1 MQHEIGIKLSASGA
15 TQASASLQQVQG
27 SLGGLGTRIESVRTA
42 LGGLGP
48 VLAGALS
55 VGALNAW
62 VKSSIDALDAL
73 NDASDAT
80 GATVEELSKL
90 EAVALRN
97 GASLDTVTTALLK
110 FNQQLQEADGKNGAS
125 QALAAIGLE
134 AESLRKLDPAVAF
147 QKLAAALGEFENS
160 AAKARV
166 TQMLLGKS
174 VRELAPFLADLAD
187 AQGVSATATAE
198 MTAQAEAFNKAMFG
212 LNATAAQAGRNFASE
227 LLPALNAVASGL
239 TATVGQMNAV
249 DGAAKVANVAIKGL
263 AIIGANVAYVF
274 AGVGREVGAVAA
286 QLAALGRLDFDAFS
300 AIGAEARADAEG
312 SRKWLDE
319 FQQGV
324 WGVGAAAE
332 AVEPKLKKQISETAG
347 LAAASTKAA
356 KASKE
361 HAEAL
366 AFAKRL
372 LDDAAKASAAYA
384 ESLERGTEAAEG
396 ELQRLRDQYIEL
408 TAGKAVLT
416 DIINLRTEERAIA
429 LERAADATGWEFE
442 AQQLRQQAALLRQQ
456 IALRNGIS
464 AATASK
470 EAEQA
475 NTQAAERAVTEWDR
489 AADQI
494 GQSLADALMNGGKS
508 AAEYIR
514 GLFRALVLQPTVQ
527 AGAQYVVNAAGNAAT
542 QYTGMALNGLTGSGG
557 FGGGTLA
564 GTVSAA
570 GNYGAVYSGSAYG
583 TGFGTQQSAMLAAQE
598 AGMTSSAGSAS
609 MASYAGW
616 AAAIAAGVYKA
627 NQDYD
632 QGYNIG
638 GARQLGRDTYGVT
651 GTFEATQADLLKSLG
666 IGDRLASLL
675 SGATAV
681 AKIFGRAAP
690 TITGSGVQGTLGGG
704 DFAGQAYAD
713 VYEKGGLLRGGN
725 AYQIFAELPDDIDR
739 FLSGAAQGIM
749 EKAQEFGAAL
759 GLPGAELNK
768 VTSEIKLNLGDSI
781 GNNAEDIAGAL
792 AGYGDALVAGWAE
805 ALKPV
810 AIYGETTIQTIERVG
825 AAIQA
830 TNEVLGLLEVPLL
843 AASVAGGQAA
853 QALADSFGGLDKLQA
868 ASTTYY
874 QEFFSE
880 EERKANA
887 LQALTETLGGVGLAL
902 PNSREAF
909 RDLVSGLDLTSEAGR
924 EQFTVLMSVAGA
936 YAELNPVLEETA
948 AAVDKMAEAFA
959 AAMQGL
965 AKDAAGLEVQL
976 LRAGGNEPG
985 ARALER
991 TQYLAGVGE
1000 VSTEQLGAIAA
1011 AYDYNQALRD
1021 QITALE
1027 AAASATQQAAQRA
1040 AEVDAE
1046 RAGLERQVLQLQG
1059 DTAAI
1064 RQIERAALDE
1074 SNRAIYDRINALQDE
1089 ATAAEQAAQAERDAA
1104 RATEQAAAELRTLDA
1119 AASAQAKRV
1128 LSPQA
1133 YEQFQLSKISDK
1145 SGVDVATLIGATKQ
1159 QVIDFAVAFVQAGE
1173 NSTAAKLAMI
1183 EAASA
1188 LLDIKDAAATT
1199 ARDLRAAELQTEL
1212 DGIARVFGDLSAVA
1226 DSTQTLS
1233 DAYRENRDAIA
1244 ELESGLDSLLGVIE
1258 PTIQQTLQGLLQTR
1272 QALAGARESLADT
1285 IFGTQL
1291 RTLAPDARI
1300 AALRGQESALFGQL
1314 ATSQDPAAV
1323 ANRLQAVVL
1332 QRIKEEATLRAT
1344 VQQATIDG
1352 LNQTIAL
1359 TEQQR
1364 RDQLDALRDQID
1376 ALQSLKRLAQ
1386 DIAQFTGELRFS
1398 DLSPLSPE
1406 AQLSAA
1412 RALFEGTVDSAQAGD
1427 PNAQGN
1433 VTANARAYLEEAR
1446 AYFASSAAYAGIFQ
1460 SVLTSLDSI
1469 GVTAAD
1475 VDPQI
1480 AAIEAQA
1487 AALQSVSEVLID
1499 TSAEELAALQTIDS
1513 ALAAREGTL
1522 TTAIADQ
1529 TAAAREQIA
1538 ELRRTADG
1546 QEAQLRQAAARH
1558 SEITAEMERINTTL
1572 TRILTNTELAGA
1584 AP

>member
-27 SLGGLGTRIESVRTA
+27 SLGGLNARIESVRNA

-97 GASLDTVTTALLK
+97 GASLDTVTSALLK
-110 FNQQLQEADGKNGAS
+110 FNQQLQAADGKNSAS

-134 AESLRKLDPAVAF
+134 AENLRKLDPAAAF
-147 QKLAAALGEFENS
+147 QKLATTLGEFENS
-160 AAKARV
+160 ATKARV
-166 TQMLLGKS
+166 TQELLGKS
-174 VRELAPFLADLAD
+174 TRELAPFLADLAD
-187 AQGVSATATAE
+187 AQDVSATATAAMAKE
-198 MTAQAEAFNKAMFG
+198 AEAFNKAMFS
-212 LNATAAQAGRNFASE
+212 LSASVDQAGRGFATQ
-227 LLPALNAVASGL
+227 LLPTLNAVARGL
-239 TATVGQMNAV
+239 TTTAGEMTAMDAAAAV
-249 DGAAKVANVAIKGL
+249 AKTAIQSL
-263 AIIGANVAYVF
+263 AIVGANVAYVF
-274 AGVGREVGAVAA
+274 AGVGRDIGAMAA
-286 QLAALGRLDFDAFS
+286 QLVALGRLDFDAFA
-300 AIGAEARADAEG
+300 AIGAEARADAATARQRLGDFEASILG
-312 SRKWLDE
+312 A
-319 FQQGV
+319 GT
-324 WGVGAAAE
+324 AAATAQPQIKKLVPE
-332 AVEPKLKKQISETAG
+332 IAGVAAV
-347 LAAASTKAA
+347 STKAA

-366 AFAKRL
+366 AFMARVTA
-372 LDDAAKASAAYA
+372 DAAKASAAYVA
-384 ESLERGTEAAEG
+384 SLERAAESS
-396 ELQRLRDQYIEL
+396 EQENQRLRDQYIEL
-408 TAGKAVLT
+408 TAGAEVLAE
-416 DIINLRTEERAIA
+416 IVRLRLEERAVA

-442 AQQLRQQAALLRQQ
+442 AQQLRAQAALLREQ

-470 EAEQA
+470 QAEQA

-514 GLFRALVLQPTVQ
+514 GLFRTMVLQPTVQ
-527 AGAQYVVNAAGNAAT
+527 ASAQYVVDA
-542 QYTGMALNGLTGSGG
+542 
-557 FGGGTLA
+557 
-564 GTVSAA
+564 
-570 GNYGAVYSGSAYG
+570 
-583 TGFGTQQSAMLAAQE
+583 
-598 AGMTSSAGSAS
+598 AGSAAS
-609 MASYAGW
+609 RYGDMALQGLSGVRGYQTVAGSGLFGTAAAANVSPAAAQAAYGGAAGEIMGGSGAVSTGSALSGVASYAGW
-616 AAAIAAGVYKA
+616 AALAVAAAIQAQK
-627 NQDYD
+627 DYD
-632 QGYNIG
+632 MGFDRGSASNSG
-638 GARQLGRDTYGVT
+638 TALGDASART
-651 GTFEATQADLLKSLG
+651 ADLFSRLG
-666 IGDRLASLL
+666 INDEWADII
-675 SGATAV
+675 SGATLTARL
-681 AKIFGRAAP
+681 FGRGAAQV
-690 TITGSGVQGTLGGG
+690 TGSGVQGSFGGG

-713 VYEKGGLLRGGN
+713 IYEKGGLFRSGN
-725 AYQIFAELPDDIDR
+725 SYQQLAALPDDIGR
-739 FLSGAAQGIM
+739 FMDTAA
-749 EKAQEFGAAL
+749 KAVFDKAKEFGDAL
-759 GLPGAELNK
+759 GLPAQELANI
-768 VTSEIKLNLGDSI
+768 TTEIKLNLGDNV

-792 AGYGDALVAGWAE
+792 AAYGDALVAGWAE

-810 AIYGETTIQTIERVG
+810 AIYGESTIQTIERVG

-853 QALADSFGGLDKLQA
+853 AALAESFGGLDKLQA
-868 ASTTYY
+868 ASAAYY
-874 QEFFSE
+874 QEFFTE

-887 LQALTETLGGVGLAL
+887 LEALTEALGGVGLAL
-902 PNSREAF
+902 PDSREAF
-909 RDLVSGLDLTSEAGR
+909 RDLVSGLDLTTDAGR
-924 EQFTVLMSVAGA
+924 EQFTTLMSVAGA
-936 YAELNPVLEETA
+936 FAELNPIVEETA
-948 AAVDKMAEAFA
+948 AAVDKAAEAFA
-959 AAMQGL
+959 DAMQGL
-965 AKDAAGLEVQL
+965 AADAASLEVQL
-976 LRAGGNEPG
+976 LRAGGNTTG

-991 TQYLAGVGE
+991 SQFLAGVGE
-1000 VSTEQLGAIAA
+1000 VSPEQLGAIAA

-1027 AAASATQQAAQRA
+1027 DAATAAEQAAQRT
-1040 AEVDAE
+1040 AEVESE
-1046 RAGLERQVLQLQG
+1046 RAGLERQLLQAQG

-1064 RQIERAALDE
+1064 RAIERAALDE
-1074 SNRAIYDRINALQDE
+1074 TNRAIYDRITALQDE
-1089 ATAAEQAAQAERDAA
+1089 ATAAADR
-1104 RATEQAAAELRTLDA
+1104 RAVDA
-1119 AASAQAKRV
+1119 AASAQARRV

-1133 YEQFQLSKISDK
+1133 YEQFQLAKISDK
-1145 SGVDVATLIGATKQ
+1145 SGVDVETLIGLTRQ
-1159 QVIDFAVAFVQAGE
+1159 QVIDLTVAFVQSGEAG
-1173 NSTAAKLAMI
+1173 TDAKLAMI

-1188 LLDIKDAAATT
+1188 LLDIKDAALTT

-1212 DGIARVFGDLSAVA
+1212 DGIARVFGDLSVVA
-1226 DSTQTLS
+1226 DGTQTLS

-1244 ELESGLDSLLGVIE
+1244 ELESSLDSLLGVIE
-1258 PTIQQTLQGLLQTR
+1258 PTIQQTLAGLLQTR
-1272 QALAGARESLADT
+1272 QALAGARESLAET

-1323 ANRLQAVVL
+1323 AGKLQAVVL

-1412 RALFEGTVDSAQAGD
+1412 RALFEGTVESAQAGD
-1427 PNAQGN
+1427 TNAQGS
-1433 VTANARAYLEEAR
+1433 VTSNARAYLEEAR

-1469 GVTAAD
+1469 GLSAAD

-1487 AALQSVSEVLID
+1487 AALQSVSDVLID

-1522 TTAIADQ
+1522 TTAISDQ

-1546 QEAQLRQAAARH
+1546 QEAQLRQAAERH
-1558 SEITAEMERINTTL
+1558 REITAEMERINATL

>member
-384 ESLERGTEAAEG
+384 ESLERGTETAEG

-456 IALRNGIS
+456 IALRQGIS

-514 GLFRALVLQPTVQ
+514 GLFRTMVLQPTVQ
-527 AGAQYVVNAAGNAAT
+527 ASAQYVVDAAGNAVSR
-542 QYTGMALNGLTGSGG
+542 YGNMALQGLSGVRGYQTVAGSGLFGTAAAANVSPAAAQAAYGGAAGEIMGGSGAVSTGSA
-557 FGGGTLA
+557 L
-564 GTVSAA
+564 
-570 GNYGAVYSGSAYG
+570 SGV
-583 TGFGTQQSAMLAAQE
+583 
-598 AGMTSSAGSAS
+598 
-609 MASYAGW
+609 ASYAGW
-616 AAAIAAGVYKA
+616 AALAVAAAIQAQK
-627 NQDYD
+627 DYD
-632 QGYNIG
+632 MGFDRGSASNSG
-638 GARQLGRDTYGVT
+638 TALGDASART
-651 GTFEATQADLLKSLG
+651 ADLLSRLG
-666 IGDRLASLL
+666 VNDEWADII
-675 SGATAV
+675 SGATLTARL
-681 AKIFGRAAP
+681 FGRAAAQV
-690 TITGSGVQGTLGGG
+690 TGSGVQGSFGGG

-713 VYEKGGLLRGGN
+713 VYEKGGLFRSGKS
-725 AYQIFAELPDDIDR
+725 YQQLAALPDDIDR

-759 GLPGAELNK
+759 GLPVAELNK

-810 AIYGETTIQTIERVG
+810 ALYGETTIQTIERVG

-853 QALADSFGGLDKLQA
+853 AALAESFGGLDKLQA
-868 ASTTYY
+868 ASATYY

-902 PNSREAF
+902 PASREAF